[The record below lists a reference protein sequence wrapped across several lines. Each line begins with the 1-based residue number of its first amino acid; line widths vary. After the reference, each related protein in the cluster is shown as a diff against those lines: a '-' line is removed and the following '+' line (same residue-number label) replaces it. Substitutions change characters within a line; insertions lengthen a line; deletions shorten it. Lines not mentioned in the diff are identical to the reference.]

1 MINLFITILNMS
13 LTGAFVIG
21 AICLTRLILRKSPKI
36 LLYCLWIVAGFRL
49 VFPFSIESSFSLM
62 PFGTQVI
69 PVDIAMD
76 STWYT
81 NDFSVVALLDGGS
94 SSQMWMTI
102 GLMVWLA
109 GVFFMLIRGV
119 NSLAIL
125 KGKLKEATNVEAN
138 VYQVETLKTPLV
150 IGVFSPKI
158 YLPAHLSAKER
169 KLIVLHEQAHIRRRD
184 HVVKFVA
191 YFILCL
197 HWFNPLVWLAFSLM
211 NMDMEMSCDERV
223 LKELGIGGEVKKSYS
238 SALLS
243 LATEQPIVPRSTLA
257 FIDGDVRPRVKNILN
272 LKKQSFVVFVMSMLL
287 VVVLSVG
294 FSVNRVNT
302 YATNY
307 DVNQEANQADFFH
320 THPCCE

>member
-197 HWFNPLVWLAFSLM
+197 HWFNPLVYFIFNQMRIDRELACDVSVLDMLPKDHHINYVETLLSFVSRQPRFSAL
-211 NMDMEMSCDERV
+211 S
-223 LKELGIGGEVKKSYS
+223 LGADIGGSKPQIIKRIRHIASYTFCGSPSRAPIIANS
-238 SALLS
+238 SEAAAL
-243 LATEQPIVPRSTLA
+243 
-257 FIDGDVRPRVKNILN
+257 
-272 LKKQSFVVFVMSMLL
+272 
-287 VVVLSVG
+287 
-294 FSVNRVNT
+294 
-302 YATNY
+302 
-307 DVNQEANQADFFH
+307 
-320 THPCCE
+320 